1 MAPPAEGPHMTPYR
15 RQSRQEKLYQAK
27 LESLELFVRVIAH
40 DLNGPLTGLNL
51 TLQACRKAAKT
62 PFMLKLLDSM
72 DHDLASAAHLLEE
85 LKSLNKRE
93 IFRTQ
98 RLDAGAEV
106 RNLAEQIMANPRVP
120 LVIEIAP
127 APELLP
133 ISGDLPRLRRVWQNI
148 VVNVMD
154 AAESRKSAERVR
166 LNISAR
172 RTGKFAR
179 VQFSDNAGGI
189 PKSRLSRIFEP
200 FYTTKGEKNRGLGL
214 FIARKIISEHNGAIR
229 VVSRKPF
236 TRVTIDIPLL
246 Q

>member
-1 MAPPAEGPHMTPYR
+1 MATVKPFRALRPQAAAAAEFASLPY
-15 RQSRQEKLYQAK
+15 
-27 LESLELFVRVIAH
+27 
-40 DLNGPLTGLNL
+40 D
-51 TLQACRKAAKT
+51 
-62 PFMLKLLDSM
+62 
-72 DHDLASAAHLLEE
+72 
-85 LKSLNKRE
+85 
-93 IFRTQ
+93 
-98 RLDAGAEV
+98 
-106 RNLAEQIMANPRVP
+106 
-120 LVIEIAP
+120 
-127 APELLP
+127 
-133 ISGDLPRLRRVWQNI
+133 
-148 VVNVMD
+148 VMD
-154 AAESRKSAERVR
+154 AAEGKKNSEKVR
-166 LNISAR
+166 LNISTR